1 MHYFYRTRVKKMYE
15 CSVPYFSYL
24 TFGLRFTIS
33 FFPFQTCETYQYL
46 NTVVI
51 VNMCIFYR
59 ARYTKRCALPSAIQ
73 NRNDY
78 FVHDWRGCPQP
89 YKWSDYS
96 NIDSITNHTISSI
109 FNFFTFS
116 HRYVTLKNL
125 LSCQFL
131 SLLLV
136 MYFR

>member
-1 MHYFYRTRVKKMYE
+1 MIFSSLVQVLVVLLASCHFIIKTQYGYFAKHTITTISITVFKSLNIKLYALLLSHLSKKKMYE

-59 ARYTKRCALPSAIQ
+59 ARSTKRCVLPSAIQ

-78 FVHDWRGCPQP
+78 FVHD
-89 YKWSDYS
+89 
-96 NIDSITNHTISSI
+96 
-109 FNFFTFS
+109 
-116 HRYVTLKNL
+116 
-125 LSCQFL
+125 
-131 SLLLV
+131 
-136 MYFR
+136 